1 MIRWPSGSVPSLV
14 GTCIEPAMRDL
25 GTSFDSTTRTHFL
38 YGNELKYAA
47 ADLMSSSFAAF
58 ASWIIAFGGP
68 MRGSALLRSPFLK
81 SAIC

>member
-1 MIRWPSGSVPSLV
+1 LV
-14 GTCIEPAMRDL
+14 GTCIEPATRVF
-25 GTSFDSTTRTHFL
+25 GTSFASITRIHFL

-47 ADLMSSSFAAF
+47 AALISSSCAAF

-68 MRGSALLRSPFLK
+68 ILGSELLRSPFLK